1 MNTIF
6 SLDAW
11 LWSRCDR
18 PTSMDRYFLHSATK
32 SRCEVRWLTGQL
44 RASCRSK
51 RGFARCMNAETGSC
65 APDSHK
71 SMISD

>member
-44 RASCRSK
+44 RASFLPFEK
-51 RGFARCMNAETGSC
+51 RLCKMYECGDGQLCTGL
-65 APDSHK
+65 A
-71 SMISD
+71 